1 MQHVQ
6 SVQAFPLKN
15 HLTCS
20 CTWNPNAVTTHEC
33 RSPSPHRLKFFS
45 LELYMHGVKRQ
56 SYLATD
62 GRIKELKQKDLKR
75 RVHVHVSQASVQ
87 GQQAAARAKIQL
99 STTGI
104 LGHNTCALSITS
116 GYYSSHEFLGNTF
129 SSKDIFK
136 RFQDG
141 IHWSWGCSIA
151 HLLEYDFDLLNRTT
165 GRGKTKMVQLYT

>member
-1 MQHVQ
+1 
-6 SVQAFPLKN
+6 
-15 HLTCS
+15 
-20 CTWNPNAVTTHEC
+20 
-33 RSPSPHRLKFFS
+33 
-45 LELYMHGVKRQ
+45 MHGVKRQ

-99 STTGI
+99 STTSI

-151 HLLEYDFDLLNRTT
+151 HLLENDFDLLNRTT

>member
-1 MQHVQ
+1 
-6 SVQAFPLKN
+6 
-15 HLTCS
+15 
-20 CTWNPNAVTTHEC
+20 
-33 RSPSPHRLKFFS
+33 
-45 LELYMHGVKRQ
+45 MHGVKRQ

-116 GYYSSHEFLGNTF
+116 GYYS
-129 SSKDIFK
+129 
-136 RFQDG
+136 
-141 IHWSWGCSIA
+141 
-151 HLLEYDFDLLNRTT
+151 
-165 GRGKTKMVQLYT
+165 